1 MHGRMGTRV
10 VVIVLKAQ
18 VTLLSQSSPLRRTAQ
33 KMAVLTSR
41 SCSLRSQAKSP
52 RQCVEDVHLSG
63 PDALNMTRSSIG
75 AG

>member
-1 MHGRMGTRV
+1 MPMDAYWVVGDNFESSNDFTLSKFTTAAHG
-10 VVIVLKAQ
+10 A
-18 VTLLSQSSPLRRTAQ
+18 
-33 KMAVLTSR
+33 KMAVLTGR

>member
-1 MHGRMGTRV
+1 MPMDAYWV
-10 VVIVLKAQ
+10 VGDDFESSSDF
-18 VTLLSQSSPLRRTAQ
+18 TLSKFTVRRTAQ
-33 KMAVLTSR
+33 TMAVLSSR